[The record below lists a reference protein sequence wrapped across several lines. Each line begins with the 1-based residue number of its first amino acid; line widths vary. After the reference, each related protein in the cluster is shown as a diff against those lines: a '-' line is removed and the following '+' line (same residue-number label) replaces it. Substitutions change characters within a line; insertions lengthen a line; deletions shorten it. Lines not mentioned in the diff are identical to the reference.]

1 MLDVILNI
9 VLLEQYLQN
18 SITLTSIKSHCKCIN
33 GRIKMFGQPINS
45 AAGSKVMVDIQL

>member
-18 SITLTSIKSHCKCIN
+18 SITLTSIKSHCKCIK
-33 GRIKMFGQPINS
+33 GRIKMFGPRINS
-45 AAGSKVMVDIQL
+45 AAGSKVMVDIQ